1 MTIDWH
7 GDRCNCGNIGCL
19 EYLASGTAIA
29 RMANEAIAD
38 GQGAELLAFA
48 RTMLEHTD
56 TIPDKS
62 ALPISDDMED
72 DDLEEDVKL
81 QPLGETVQLQLHVN
95 ARTVARA
102 AEANIPLAR
111 AIIGKAAEALG
122 VGLVNIIH
130 IFNPEMII
138 LGGGVTQMG
147 PMLME
152 PVLHVVQERAMK
164 VPREAVRIVLA
175 QLGTN
180 AGLVGAGA
188 LIYYHNLGSR
198 FTI

>member
-1 MTIDWH
+1 V
-7 GDRCNCGNIGCL
+7 G
-19 EYLASGTAIA
+19 
-29 RMANEAIAD
+29 
-38 GQGAELLAFA
+38 
-48 RTMLEHTD
+48 
-56 TIPDKS
+56 
-62 ALPISDDMED
+62 
-72 DDLEEDVKL
+72 
-81 QPLGETVQLQLHVN
+81 PLVETVPLLLHVN

-111 AIIGKAAEALG
+111 AIIAKAAEALV

-152 PVLHVVQERAMK
+152 PALQIVQERTMK
-164 VPREAVRIVLA
+164 VPLAAVRIMLA

-188 LIYYHNLGSR
+188 LIYYNNLGLR
-198 FTI
+198 FTS